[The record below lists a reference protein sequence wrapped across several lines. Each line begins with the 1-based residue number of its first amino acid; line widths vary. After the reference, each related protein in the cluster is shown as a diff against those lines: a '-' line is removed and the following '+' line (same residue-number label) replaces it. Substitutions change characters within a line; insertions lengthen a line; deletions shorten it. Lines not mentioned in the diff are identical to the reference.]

1 MTAGPLEP
9 AAGRGGPRVLVVAD
23 DLSGAADC
31 AITWVPWGLDVVV
44 ALDAVAGVAAA
55 DVLAVDTDSRR
66 AAPAAAAAATREAV
80 RRHAGPACRVLYKK
94 IDSTLRGNVG
104 VEIAAAAGADRFA
117 LFAPAFPAA
126 GRTMEGGSV
135 LVAGTPLAATVL
147 WRLEGGGRDPD
158 PVAMLAAA
166 GLATA
171 AAPLALVRGGGLA
184 AWLHDRAAEG
194 FRAVACDA
202 ATEAD
207 LAAIAAAG
215 ATLDRPLLW
224 VGSGGLAR
232 HLRAVTGAAAG
243 GPPLARRPPGRPVLV
258 AVGSVSAVSRRQLA
272 ALATHPLAA
281 YLEIAP
287 DLLLAPEESPAL
299 QSAVRRLDASLA
311 DPALSAVAV
320 SIRAGAG
327 DDPAI
332 RGAALAAALG
342 RLLAPRLAGA
352 GGLVVTGGETA
363 RALLAAAAV
372 PGLRLAGEVE
382 PGVPL
387 GIALG
392 SGPACGLPVVT
403 KAGAFGSDATLAG
416 CVAALLALPCA

>member
-104 VEIAAAAGADRFA
+104 VEIAAAAGAGRFA

-126 GRTMEGGSV
+126 GRTMEGGGV
-135 LVAGTPLAATVL
+135 VVAGTPLAATAL

-171 AAPLALVRGGGLA
+171 VAPLALVRGGGLA
-184 AWLHDRAAEG
+184 PWLHDRVAEG
-194 FRAVACDA
+194 FRAAACDA

-207 LAAIAAAG
+207 LAAIAEAG
-215 ATLDRPLLW
+215 AALDRPLLW

-232 HLRAVTGAAAG
+232 HLRAVTGVGATAAPAT
-243 GPPLARRPPGRPVLV
+243 PRRPPGRPVLV
-258 AVGSVSAVSRRQLA
+258 AVGSVSAVSL
-272 ALATHPLAA
+272 
-281 YLEIAP
+281 
-287 DLLLAPEESPAL
+287 
-299 QSAVRRLDASLA
+299 
-311 DPALSAVAV
+311 VAV

-332 RGAALAAALG
+332 HGAALAAALG

>member
-1 MTAGPLEP
+1 VTA
-9 AAGRGGPRVLVVAD
+9 GPRVLVVAD

-44 ALDAVAGVAAA
+44 ALDAAAEVAAA
-55 DVLAVDTDSRR
+55 GVLAVDTDSRR
-66 AAPAAAAAATREAV
+66 ATPAAAAAAVRAAV
-80 RRHAGPACRVLYKK
+80 RRHGE

-126 GRTMEGGSV
+126 GRTMEDGRV
-135 LVAGTPLAATVL
+135 LVAGSPLAATAL

-166 GLATA
+166 GLRTA

-184 AWLHDRAAEG
+184 AWLRDRAAEG
-194 FRAVACDA
+194 FRAAACDGV
-202 ATEAD
+202 TEAD

-215 ATLDRPLLW
+215 AALERPLLW

-232 HLRAVTGAAAG
+232 HLRAVTGAAAAA
-243 GPPLARRPPGRPVLV
+243 GPPAARRPPGRPVLV

-272 ALATHPLAA
+272 ALAARPGAA
-281 YLEIAP
+281 HLEIGP
-287 DLLLAPEESPAL
+287 GVLLAPEESPAW
-299 QSAVRRLDASLA
+299 QSAARRLDATLA

-320 SIRAGAG
+320 SIRAEPG
-327 DDPAI
+327 DDPGL

-342 RLLAPRLAGA
+342 RMLAPRLAGA
-352 GGLVVTGGETA
+352 GGLVATGGETA
-363 RALLAAAAV
+363 RALLAAASIA
-372 PGLRLAGEVE
+372 GLRLAGEVE

-387 GIALG
+387 GLALG
-392 SGPACGLPVVT
+392 SGLAVVT
-403 KAGAFGSDATLAG
+403 KAGAFGGDNTLAG
-416 CVAALLALPCA
+416 CVAALLALPS

>member
-1 MTAGPLEP
+1 VTA
-9 AAGRGGPRVLVVAD
+9 GPRVLVVAD

-44 ALDAVAGVAAA
+44 ALDAAAAGVDAA

-66 AAPAAAAAATREAV
+66 AAPAAAAAATGEAV

-94 IDSTLRGNVG
+94 IDSTLRGNIG
-104 VEIAAAAGADRFA
+104 VEVAAAAGADRFA

-126 GRTMEGGSV
+126 GRTMEGGGV
-135 LVAGTPLAATVL
+135 LVAGTPLAATAL

-166 GLATA
+166 GLSTA

-207 LAAIAAAG
+207 LAAIAEAG
-215 ATLDRPLLW
+215 AALDRPLLW

-232 HLRAVTGAAAG
+232 HLRAVTGAAAAA
-243 GPPLARRPPGRPVLV
+243 GPPAARRPPGRPVLV

-272 ALATHPLAA
+272 AVAA
-281 YLEIAP
+281 QPGAGHLEIAP
-287 DLLLAPEESPAL
+287 DVLLAPEESPTR
-299 QSAVRRLDASLA
+299 QSIARRLDVLLA
-311 DPALSAVAV
+311 EPAMSTVAV

-342 RLLAPRLAGA
+342 RMLAPRLACA
-352 GGLVVTGGETA
+352 GGIVVTGGETA
-363 RALLAAAAV
+363 RALLAAAGVA
-372 PGLRLAGEVE
+372 GLRLAGEVE

-403 KAGAFGSDATLAG
+403 KAGAFGGDATLAG
-416 CVAALLALPCA
+416 CVAALRALPS

>member
-1 MTAGPLEP
+1 MV
-9 AAGRGGPRVLVVAD
+9 GPRVLVVAD

-44 ALDAVAGVAAA
+44 ALDATADVGAA

-104 VEIAAAAGADRFA
+104 VEIAAAAGAGRFA

-126 GRTMEGGSV
+126 GRTMEGGGV
-135 LVAGTPLAATVL
+135 VVAGTPLAATAL

-171 AAPLALVRGGGLA
+171 VAPLALVRGGGLA
-184 AWLHDRAAEG
+184 PWLHDRVAEG
-194 FRAVACDA
+194 FRAAACDA

-207 LAAIAAAG
+207 LAAIAEAG
-215 ATLDRPLLW
+215 AALDRPLLW

-232 HLRAVTGAAAG
+232 HLRAVTGVGATAAPAT
-243 GPPLARRPPGRPVLV
+243 PRRPPGRPVLV
-258 AVGSVSAVSRRQLA
+258 AVGSVSAVSRHQLA
-272 ALATHPLAA
+272 AVAA
-281 YLEIAP
+281 RPGAAHLEIAP
-287 DLLLAPEESPAL
+287 EVLLAAQESRSWQAI
-299 QSAVRRLDASLA
+299 ARRLDGLLA

-320 SIRAGAG
+320 SIRAAVG

-332 RGAALAAALG
+332 RGAALAGALG
-342 RLLAPRLAGA
+342 RLLAPRLASA
-352 GGLVVTGGETA
+352 GGLVATGGETA
-363 RALLAAAAV
+363 RALLGAAGVA
-372 PGLRLAGEVE
+372 GLRLVGEVE

-392 SGPACGLPVVT
+392 SGLALVT
-403 KAGAFGSDATLAG
+403 KAGAFGNEATLAR
-416 CVAALLALPCA
+416 CVAALLALPA